1 MKTNA
6 RDRLFGRVLYLLTR
20 MVQRTCRFQVSG
32 MEGFKEAINSGRSL
46 VFPAWHGQQTMFI
59 SFGIKFIEPSK
70 FVCLMPDDWRGAS
83 LFAYANYLGATP
95 FAMNLDGDTTM
106 SQGRQ
111 LVKLVRLVMGEKNLF
126 IAPDGP
132 HGPAYK
138 AKPGF
143 TYTAQK
149 AKAIILP
156 VGCYCRNA
164 YVVPRWD
171 QFVIPYP
178 YSRISIDIGEPY
190 EIPEDVK
197 DLSEIEEYLTSQ
209 LNKVTMQAA
218 ANYYEGES
226 RK

>member
-1 MKTNA
+1 
-6 RDRLFGRVLYLLTR
+6 
-20 MVQRTCRFQVSG
+20 
-32 MEGFKEAINSGRSL
+32 
-46 VFPAWHGQQTMFI
+46 MFI
-59 SFGIKFIEPSK
+59 PFALRYVDVNK

-83 LFAYANYLGATP
+83 LLVFANYLGATP
-95 FAMNLDGDTTM
+95 FVMNLYGDTTM

-111 LVKLVRLVMGEKNLF
+111 LVKLVRLVMEGNHLF

-156 VGCYCRNA
+156 VGPYCRNA

-171 QFVIPYP
+171 QYVVPYP
-178 YSRISIDIGEPY
+178 FSRVSIHIGKPY

-197 DLSEIEEYLTSQ
+197 DLSEVEEYLTDQ
-209 LNKVTMQAA
+209 LHRVTMQAA
-218 ANYYEGES
+218 ANYYEQPAARS
-226 RK
+226 